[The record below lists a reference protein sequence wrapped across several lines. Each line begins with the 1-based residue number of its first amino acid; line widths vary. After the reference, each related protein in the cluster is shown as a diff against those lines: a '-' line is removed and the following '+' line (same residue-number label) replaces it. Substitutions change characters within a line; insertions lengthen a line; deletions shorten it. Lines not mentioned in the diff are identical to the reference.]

1 MLNTS
6 EAIVPMSSPTHDPDA
21 ALSLFNGD
29 LTDDTLREH
38 LETLRHDPNWRVF
51 VLEAP
56 KARDVELTY
65 APTKAWYVLRL
76 TKVRRLR
83 GAVWRRSS

>member
-6 EAIVPMSSPTHDPDA
+6 EAIVPMSSPAHDPDA

-29 LTDDTLREH
+29 FTEDTLRSH
-38 LETLRHDPNWRVF
+38 LETLDRDPDWRVF

-56 KARDVELTY
+56 KVREVELIYT
-65 APTKAWYVLRL
+65 PTKAWYVLRL

-83 GAVWRRSS
+83 GAVWRRVS